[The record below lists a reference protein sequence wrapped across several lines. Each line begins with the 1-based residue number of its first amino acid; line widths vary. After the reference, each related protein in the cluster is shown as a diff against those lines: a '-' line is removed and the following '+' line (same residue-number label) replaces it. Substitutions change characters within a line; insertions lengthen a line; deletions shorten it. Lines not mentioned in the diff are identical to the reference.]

1 MSSAW
6 GPSNLLVLM
15 LTPINS
21 NSMAGALLGYKSS
34 DGNASAANTA
44 AGEGSVCEAASMCI
58 LLAQANS
65 LPVHRAAELWAWCVN
80 QKSPSCF

>member
-6 GPSNLLVLM
+6 GLSNLLVLM

-21 NSMAGALLGYKSS
+21 TSMAGALLGYKSS
-34 DGNASAANTA
+34 GGNAFAAKA
-44 AGEGSVCEAASMCI
+44 PAWEGSVCEAASMCI

-65 LPVHRAAELWAWCVN
+65 LLMQRAAEHWAWCVS
-80 QKSPSCF
+80 QKSPTCL